1 MPDVFV
7 SYSRRDAGFVHELV
21 ERLQQGGKT
30 VWIDTEGIGDAEVFP
45 EAIRSAIEQSDGF
58 VFVIS
63 PDSVASRYCENEV
76 DYAVALN
83 KRLVPV
89 LRVPVPDTDLPEP
102 IQVRNWIPFTDPAT
116 FDSSAGRLV
125 SALETD
131 LDNAKA
137 HTRWLVKALEWD
149 GSGRDRSLLLRG
161 SELAAA
167 EGWLGAAAQREPVPT
182 ELQHE
187 HVAASRAAA
196 SRRQRSLM
204 GASLL
209 VAAVSVALLVFALI
223 SRNDAI
229 SAKSAAQQQALVSKS
244 RALAAVSQ
252 TQLQIDPERSILL
265 AAEAVRTQPTHE
277 AMFALRRALDVAPNR
292 LRLPDAA
299 PQNCDVFIAAPG
311 LSYSPDGRH
320 LAEGLCNGDV
330 RILDAR
336 TGKLE
341 HRFHAGP
348 TAAAVAYDPAG
359 GRIAVATKRGLELI
373 DAATGKRL
381 ATVMA
386 AAAFSRVVFSPDGTL
401 VAAVL
406 ATPPRTSVVVWNLK
420 SGQTRQLGRRFGL
433 YVGLSFSPD
442 SRRLA
447 AGSFGLG
454 LVVFDTSTGKAVR
467 RKSISGNVDDVAYS
481 PDGRLLAATLTRL
494 SFTGSSRIVT
504 MDATTLRVRATVI
517 SLVSVETT
525 AVAFSPDGT
534 RIAYGAADGTA
545 GLWSVTSGSTI
556 TSYLGHTAAISDLAF
571 APDGRTVATSS
582 TDGTARVWRATGNE
596 QRVFPLP
603 PGSFV
608 AEQRLLRDR
617 VVSLLGDPHGFAVVT
632 TDLRTGRQSPPL
644 VVAPT
649 QNVDA
654 IFLDA
659 GGTAAGE
666 IPPPPRSSHG
676 PPSTKIRLWN
686 IPQRRL
692 VRTAVV
698 RQPPPQGGEPQ
709 ISPDGRR
716 IAMGV
721 PSSAPAMTIVD
732 IATGRI
738 LRLGTTS
745 CAAQWRSFPFSR
757 DGKLIAAGDFCGS
770 VGIWNART
778 GKMLGGMIHVG
789 GQISSLAFSPD
800 GRRLAVANWNSTVTI
815 LDVATRRPV
824 AVLGDHTSGVRS
836 VTYSPDGRLMA
847 TLSLDDT
854 IRVRAAADGR
864 TLRILPVAGSGGG
877 GSLGFSPDGTRL
889 VTDDGRSITIW
900 DACALCED
908 ARGLLAL
915 ARHRV
920 TRQLTPLERRTYAG

>member
-89 LRVPVPDTDLPEP
+89 LHVPVPDTELPEP

-116 FDSSAGRLV
+116 FDASAGRLV

-131 LDNAKA
+131 LENAKA
-137 HTRWLVKALEWD
+137 HTRWLVKSLEWD
-149 GSGRDRSLLLRG
+149 GSGRDRSLTLRG

-167 EGWLGAAAQREPVPT
+167 EAWLGAAAQREPLPT
-182 ELQHE
+182 EVQHE
-187 HVAASRAAA
+187 HIAASRVAA

-209 VAAVSVALLVFALI
+209 VAAVSVGLLVFALI

-244 RALAAVSQ
+244 RALAAVSE
-252 TQLQIDPERSILL
+252 TQLQIDPERSMLL
-265 AAEAVRTQPTHE
+265 AAEAVRTEPTHE

-299 PQNCDVFIAAPG
+299 PQNCDVFIAGPG

-320 LAEGLCNGDV
+320 LAEGLCSGDV

-359 GRIAVATKRGLELI
+359 GRIAVATRTGLELI

-381 ATVMA
+381 AGVMGA
-386 AAAFSRVVFSPDGTL
+386 TAFTRVAFSPDGAL
-401 VAAVL
+401 VGAVTS
-406 ATPPRTSVVVWNLK
+406 TPPSTSVVVWNLK
-420 SGQTRQLGRRFGL
+420 TRQTRELGRTTRL

-442 SRRLA
+442 SRRIA

-454 LVVFDTSTGKAVR
+454 LVVFDTSTGKVVG
-467 RKSISGNVDDVAYS
+467 RKSTGANVDDVAYS
-481 PDGRLLAATLTRL
+481 PDGRLLAATLINL
-494 SFTGSSRIVT
+494 SFAGRSRIVT
-504 MDATTLRVRATVI
+504 MDAKTLKVRATVI
-517 SLVSVETT
+517 KLPSVETT

-545 GLWSVTSGSTI
+545 GLWSVAAERTVTK
-556 TSYLGHTAAISDLAF
+556 YLGHTAAISDLAF
-571 APDGRTVATSS
+571 SPDGRTVATSS

-608 AEQRLLRDR
+608 ADQRLLSDR
-617 VVSLLGDPHGFAVVT
+617 VVSLLGLPQGFGVVT
-632 TDLRTGRQSPPL
+632 TDLRTDRQSPPL
-644 VVAPT
+644 MLSHT
-649 QNVDA
+649 QDLDA
-654 IFLDA
+654 IFLDDSGTTA
-659 GGTAAGE
+659 GA
-666 IPPPPRSSHG
+666 IPLPRQNPHG
-676 PPSTKIRLWN
+676 PPSTEIRLWDVR
-686 IPQRRL
+686 QRKL
-692 VRTAVV
+692 VRKAVV
-698 RQPPPQGGEPQ
+698 GQQPPQGGPPQ
-709 ISPDGRR
+709 ISPDARR
-716 IAMGV
+716 IAMGI
-721 PSSAPAMTIVD
+721 PSQAPTMTIVD
-732 IATGRI
+732 IASGRI
-738 LRLGTTS
+738 LKLGTTS
-745 CAAQWRSFPFSR
+745 CQAQWRSFPFSR

-770 VGIWNART
+770 VGIWNAGT
-778 GKMLGGMIHVG
+778 GRMLGGLIHVG

-800 GRRLAVANWNSTVTI
+800 SRRIAVANWNSTVTI

-824 AVLGDHTSGVRS
+824 VVLGDHTSGVPS
-836 VTYSPDGRLMA
+836 VAYSPDGRLMA
-847 TLSLDDT
+847 TRSLDGT
-854 IRVRAAADGR
+854 IRVRAAGDGR
-864 TLRILPVAGSGGG
+864 TLRILPVSNAGGG
-877 GSLGFSPDGTRL
+877 SSLGFSPDGKQL
-889 VTDDGRSITIW
+889 LTDDGRSMVIW
-900 DACALCED
+900 DACSLCEN

-915 ARHRV
+915 VGKRV